1 MFKIRKGIFETNSS
15 SAHVLILSDQ
25 GEDHDGDEDTVVSP
39 QLGEYGWGYDELIVF
54 QEKLSYIVS
63 WVASSAFTELSLN
76 SQKTKKLYDEISWK
90 TLNDPNASVKLNKI
104 KNLGNRQQYAV
115 IIKLL
120 KQYTVIMKLLDE
132 ILQERVGKTVD
143 WQEVDRAKLRASIDH
158 QSLDVVPNLFSQGK
172 ESVEMFL
179 FNSKSR
185 IFITNDNEESPG
197 LSEFL
202 FDRSCLRPNLIR
214 ISHDMYKEV
223 SPLQFPFVYNN
234 GNTVVTI
241 YKDGT
246 KVRHYLD
253 PENPVIEFP
262 ESIDLKISNRC
273 LQGCLFCHEDSKPT
287 GEIAPLYR
295 IKAMLQTLRPG
306 TEIAFGGGDI
316 FTADIVSILK
326 TAEKRGIISNITV
339 HENQFIEHAEEI
351 QDMIDRELVYG
362 IGVSYAGKDLPFI
375 PENMV
380 CHLIYG
386 VHSKQEIEQA
396 AKKYKKL
403 LILGFKTVG
412 RGLIFESSPRGV
424 TKEFLADLSKTNTIA
439 FDSLAVK
446 QLKMEESFAPKEW
459 EKLYMGDD
467 GKYTMFYDAVN
478 EEAAISSSHSRFA
491 ANSVMDGWEMVK
503 QLSEKKK

>member
-1 MFKIRKGIFETNSS
+1 MFKIRKGMFETNSS

-25 GEDHDGDEDTVVSP
+25 GEDHDVDEDTVVSP

-54 QEKLSYIVS
+54 QKKLSYIVS
-63 WVASSAFTELSLN
+63 WVASFTFSVINLN
-76 SQKTKKLYDEISWK
+76 SQRIKRIYDEISWK
-90 TLNDPNASVKLNKI
+90 AFGDPSAPSFLDEI
-104 KNLGNRQQYAV
+104 KDLGNNRQKCA
-115 IIKLL
+115 I
-120 KQYTVIMKLLDE
+120 IMKLLDE
-132 ILQERVGKTVD
+132 ILQERVGKTVN
-143 WQEVDRAKLRASIDH
+143 WQEVDRAKLGASIDH

-185 IFITNDNEESPG
+185 IFIANDNEESPE
-197 LSEFL
+197 LNEFL
-202 FDRSCLRPNLIR
+202 FDQSCLRPNLIR
-214 ISHDMYKEV
+214 IGRDMYREV
-223 SPLQFPFVYNN
+223 APLQFPFVYNN

-262 ESIDLKISNRC
+262 ESIDLKISNKC
-273 LQGCLFCHEDSKPT
+273 SQGCAFCHEDSTLK
-287 GEIAPLYR
+287 GEIAPLYS
-295 IKAMLQTLRPG
+295 IKAMLQTLHPG
-306 TEIAFGGGDI
+306 TEIAFGGGDV
-316 FTADIVSILK
+316 FTADIASILK
-326 TAEKRGIISNITV
+326 TAKKRGIISNITV

-386 VHSKQEIEQA
+386 VHSKEEIEQA

-412 RGLIFESSPRGV
+412 RGLVFESSPRGV
-424 TKEFLADLSKTNTIA
+424 TKEFLANLSKTNTVA

-478 EEAAISSSHSRFA
+478 DEAAISSSHSRFA
-491 ANSVMDGWEMVK
+491 ANGVMDGWEIVK